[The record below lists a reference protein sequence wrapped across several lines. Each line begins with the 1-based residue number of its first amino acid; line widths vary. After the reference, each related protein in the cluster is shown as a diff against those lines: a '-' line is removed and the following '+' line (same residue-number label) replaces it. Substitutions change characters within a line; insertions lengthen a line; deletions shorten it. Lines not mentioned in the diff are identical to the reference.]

1 MPHMG
6 VRETSLNNATFVHKY
21 GFGLGFCGM
30 AVFLFNREHPYGTG
44 FVCLGF
50 FMLGAFFLSV
60 GRVQPEK
67 NALKYRR
74 WFRWHAVSYSEILE
88 CGESWVY
95 GYIRL
100 RHYVFPWGSI
110 YFVRANA
117 SDSLFGLDKEV
128 ISSIRSKAHI

>member
-6 VRETSLNNATFVHKY
+6 ARETSLNNATFIHKY

-50 FMLGAFFLSV
+50 FILGAFFLSV

-74 WFRWHAVSYSEILE
+74 WFRWHAVSYSESWNAVSLGCTAISASAIMYSL
-88 CGESWVY
+88 GEAFTS
-95 GYIRL
+95 
-100 RHYVFPWGSI
+100 
-110 YFVRANA
+110 
-117 SDSLFGLDKEV
+117 
-128 ISSIRSKAHI
+128 